1 MNLSER
7 KLSLIERLTA
17 ISDEQTVKLYE
28 ELLVEAELISRTE
41 ESITAIENDQV
52 ITLDEFNSANKKW
65 LEKNPTR

>member
-65 LEKNPTR
+65 LEENPTR